1 MRHALPHTYPAQ
13 NQDTLT
19 VCHQSERDHQGETRL
34 TGTADRKLAESGS
47 NEGAKV
53 GQPEAAAASHP
64 YQQARPHGF
73 VPRARRGS
81 PGRRGPAE
89 TLICTTTVW
98 SGSGDRLGVC
108 AVCGDVD
115 VAALLVMDAAGAPY
129 DRPGLRPGG
138 ASCHARPVASCH
150 GTSQSCVAQGHV
162 AEGGRRAPWRAQN
175 QRPAHFGQDIALRVT
190 SQAQATAAAHGAPIQ
205 GSCGNINSTVG

>member
-64 YQQARPHGF
+64 YQQARPEQ
-73 VPRARRGS
+73 A
-81 PGRRGPAE
+81 
-89 TLICTTTVW
+89 
-98 SGSGDRLGVC
+98 
-108 AVCGDVD
+108 
-115 VAALLVMDAAGAPY
+115 AAG
-129 DRPGLRPGG
+129 R
-138 ASCHARPVASCH
+138 
-150 GTSQSCVAQGHV
+150 
-162 AEGGRRAPWRAQN
+162 
-175 QRPAHFGQDIALRVT
+175 
-190 SQAQATAAAHGAPIQ
+190 AAAAA
-205 GSCGNINSTVG
+205 GSAAAA